1 MWKKKLHHSTQIST
15 ILTRAITSANFCP
28 SNSISRC
35 CNPPTS
41 NFSSSSSFLR
51 GRPKGRTFYSAR
63 NLIFPASSKTLTRDF
78 ANSFLKIERFFCL
91 QSNSAL
97 KSHCW
102 NCGFEPDN
110 TMPFLFCQA
119 CRSVQ
124 PVDETIDYFQIF
136 GQGREY
142 KLEVDKL
149 EKKYKDWQKKLHPD
163 LVHSK
168 SQREREYAA
177 EQSARVIDAYRTLT
191 DPLSRAIYI
200 LKLEA
205 VLVDEEERI
214 TDPELL
220 AESEDYGMW
229 MSNHISMC
237 INVVPLSNLIT
248 EIMELR
254 EAVDE
259 ADDTRALNEI
269 QSQLREKLVHLTDSF
284 EDAYRNKN
292 FENALAS
299 IRRMTYYKRASE
311 EIVKKV

>member
-1 MWKKKLHHSTQIST
+1 MWKKKLYQSTQIST
-15 ILTRAITSANFCP
+15 ILTRAITSADFSP
-28 SNSISRC
+28 SNFISRC
-35 CNPPTS
+35 CNPPTV
-41 NFSSSSSFLR
+41 NFSSSSSCLL

-63 NLIFPASSKTLTRDF
+63 NLIFPASSRTLTRDY
-78 ANSFLKIERFFCL
+78 ANSFLKIESFFCS
-91 QSNSAL
+91 QSNSDL

-102 NCGFEPDN
+102 NCGSEPDN
-110 TMPFLFCQA
+110 NTTPFLFCQA
-119 CRSVQ
+119 CHSVQ
-124 PVDETIDYFQIF
+124 PVNEAIDYFQIF

-200 LKLEA
+200 LKLEG

-220 AESEDYGMW
+220 AE
-229 MSNHISMC
+229 
-237 INVVPLSNLIT
+237 
-248 EIMELR
+248 IMELR

-259 ADDTRALNEI
+259 ANDTRALNEI
-269 QSQLREKLVHLTDSF
+269 QSQLQEKLVHSTDSF
-284 EDAYRNKN
+284 EDAYQNKN
-292 FENALAS
+292 FEDALAS

>member
-1 MWKKKLHHSTQIST
+1 MWKKILYRSTQIST
-15 ILTRAITSANFCP
+15 SLTRAITSADFCP
-28 SNSISRC
+28 SNSVSRC
-35 CNPPTS
+35 CNPPS
-41 NFSSSSSFLR
+41 FNFSSSSSSSR

-78 ANSFLKIERFFCL
+78 ANSFLKIESFFCS

-110 TMPFLFCQA
+110 TTPFLFCQA

-168 SQREREYAA
+168 SKREREYAA

-200 LKLEA
+200 LKLEG

-220 AESEDYGMW
+220 A
-229 MSNHISMC
+229 
-237 INVVPLSNLIT
+237 

-269 QSQLREKLVHLTDSF
+269 QSQLREKVVHLIDSF
-284 EDAYRNKN
+284 EDAYQNKN
-292 FENALAS
+292 FEDALAS
-299 IRRMTYYKRASE
+299 VRRMTYYRRASE

>member
-1 MWKKKLHHSTQIST
+1 MWKKKLYHSTQIST
-15 ILTRAITSANFCP
+15 IHARTITSADFSPPNL
-28 SNSISRC
+28 ISCC
-35 CNPPTS
+35 CNPSTF
-41 NFSSSSSFLR
+41 NFSSSSSCLL
-51 GRPKGRTFYSAR
+51 GRPRGRTFYSAR
-63 NLIFPASSKTLTRDF
+63 NFIFPASSRTLTRDY
-78 ANSFLKIERFFCL
+78 ANSYLKIESFFCS
-91 QSNSAL
+91 QSNSGL

-102 NCGFEPDN
+102 NCGSEPDN
-110 TMPFLFCQA
+110 ATPFLFCQA

-168 SQREREYAA
+168 SQREKEYAA

-200 LKLEA
+200 LKLEG

-220 AESEDYGMW
+220 AE
-229 MSNHISMC
+229 
-237 INVVPLSNLIT
+237 
-248 EIMELR
+248 IMELR

-259 ADDTRALNEI
+259 ADDSRALNEI
-269 QSQLREKLVHLTDSF
+269 QSQLREKLVHLADSF
-284 EDAYRNKN
+284 EEAYQNKN
-292 FENALAS
+292 FEDALAS